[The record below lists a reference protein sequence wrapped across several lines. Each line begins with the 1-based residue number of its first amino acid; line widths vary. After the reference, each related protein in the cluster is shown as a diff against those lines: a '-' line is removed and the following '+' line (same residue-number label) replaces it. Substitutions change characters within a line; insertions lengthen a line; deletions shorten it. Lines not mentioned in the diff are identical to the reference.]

1 MKKIALILFSL
12 ALMVAAKSCKKDTKN
27 TENFS
32 EVTKSRI
39 LGRWNFES
47 GSIITTNPPNPEK
60 TEKLNGRPGMY
71 FEFLASGISFNNLE
85 GDAEEPYAVI
95 SSSSI
100 RIGEYVYV
108 IKELTTSRFVLESVQ
123 SNTTASI
130 RFTMIFTR

>member
-12 ALMVAAKSCKKDTKN
+12 ALIVVATGCKKDTKDK
-27 TENFS
+27 ENFS
-32 EVTKSRI
+32 EATKSQI
-39 LGRWNFES
+39 LGRWSFDS

-60 TEKLNGRPGMY
+60 TENLNSRPGMY
-71 FEFLASGISFNNLE
+71 FEFRASGISFNNLE

-108 IKELTTSRFVLESVQ
+108 IKELINSRLVLESVQ
-123 SNTTASI
+123 SNTTTTI